1 MRIPLWRSSLFWKLF
16 GLHLLVVA
24 FVVLIVWGA
33 VDYLAGGYFVTLMEK
48 YHISPKESHEMFVD
62 SIHRYLLWGTACAVV
77 LSSIVSYVLMKRILN
92 PLIRMNAITR
102 RIAAGDFSA
111 EIPVATRDEIGQLAL
126 AFNRMTESLRHME
139 ALRKTMIVDVAHEFK
154 TPLTNIRGYLEAL
167 MDDVVP
173 RSRDTFQLLQAE
185 SDRLSRLV
193 SDVLELARSGGARI
207 SLDVLEIRLREAV
220 AHVFEM
226 FRLSFAEKS
235 VSVDLEGVKPG
246 CRVHADPHKLAQ
258 VLHNLFQNALQYTP
272 SGGQA
277 RIFAQSS
284 ARDVRV
290 AFANTVAERPEE
302 DLSLLFERFYRGEKS
317 RSREF
322 GGAGIGLAVVKDLI
336 EAHNGL
342 VGARIE
348 GDEFQIWFSLPRV
361 R

>member
-1 MRIPLWRSSLFWKLF
+1 
-16 GLHLLVVA
+16 
-24 FVVLIVWGA
+24 VVLIVWGA

-48 YHISPKESHEMFVD
+48 YNISPKESHDMFVD

-77 LSSIVSYVLMKRILN
+77 LSSIISYVLMKRILK
-92 PLIRMNAITR
+92 PLVRMTAITR

-111 EIPVATRDEIGQLAL
+111 EIPVSARDEIGQLAL

-173 RSRDTFQLLQAE
+173 RSRETFQLLQAE

-193 SDVLELARSGGARI
+193 SDVLELARAGGARI

-220 AHVFEM
+220 DHVYEM
-226 FRLSFAEKS
+226 FRLPLAEKDIA
-235 VSVDLEGVKPG
+235 VNREGIPTG

-272 SGGQA
+272 SGGHV
-277 RIFAQSS
+277 RIFAHPS

-290 AFANTVAERPEE
+290 AFANTVGERPEA

-322 GGAGIGLAVVKDLI
+322 GGAGIGLAVVKDLV
-336 EAHNGL
+336 EAHNGM

-348 GDEFQIWFSLPRV
+348 GEEFQIWFSLPRV